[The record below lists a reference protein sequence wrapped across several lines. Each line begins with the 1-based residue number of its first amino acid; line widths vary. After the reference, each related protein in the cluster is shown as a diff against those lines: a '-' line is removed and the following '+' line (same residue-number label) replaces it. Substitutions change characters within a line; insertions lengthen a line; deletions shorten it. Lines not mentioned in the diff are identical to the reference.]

1 MAGNIIGEPIS
12 RIIGEQ
18 VDLRQRI
25 HGAGYNESSLQ
36 RSPTVLNFLNNK
48 NAWIKLASGVSLDNI
63 TGKDRL
69 KALSEEETSGYFTD
83 NDISSL
89 LGSNLAKNYILFNTM
104 QSLTQRANRS
114 PDGNNTPAIY
124 GERSGIRTTNSWGG
138 SNGKMYGGM
147 GGNSRGLQP
156 VPGITGIKV
165 ESVNRGSIRKATVTL
180 KAFNKFQ
187 FGIIEILYLKL
198 GYLMMLEWGWDK
210 YIDSID
216 ENNNPII
223 KNVESTIIENDW
235 FKDGYVDQPTM
246 LGNINSFVKRYRGN
260 YQGFFGKVNNFSWA
274 LNADNTYD
282 ITVNLITLG
291 SVIESVNAVVPSSPL
306 TTREIKQRTKDL
318 RKAYKIKT
326 DDEGGLEEGE
336 TDNKVITN
344 LGSDRISS
352 FIAEKIRLFF
362 SDSIYINN
370 KDYYAFVDAIYL
382 NPALYTNVDGG
393 FKEYISLKV
402 PPSCRYYIRFEEL
415 LDVIEKNVILKIK
428 SPDSKSP
435 PTPTIT
441 FLREEE
447 STRINYEPNL
457 VPLDPSICIFKPV
470 FTDELGITKT
480 INLPTFSEL
489 EDFVVEKDNVY
500 YGKLMNVYLNLDY
513 VSTVL
518 NTNKNEKNELN
529 LYNFI
534 QKLLNGINRCMGNI
548 PDLTL
553 SIKDDRTLYFLDENP
568 ISGYES
574 AYPPKNKE
582 VEFNVIGY
590 TPNSGSSFIT
600 NFNFQTKITPKLMTQ
615 ISIGAAAN
623 GTSVGYKN
631 WNQGLINRFENEYE
645 ETPPPTLS
653 PSAKAGKYYDDL
665 YKEFREDAT
674 EVMVG
679 DYYKWEYKG
688 IWHDYGTDY
697 TDIEAQ
703 RSFGN
708 SRKENMDDVFLFAQV
723 KKKIKEIDSYVSQ
736 QKEQQKDNETDKG
749 INDYSSYLLDGFG
762 GTGTNIVQTISPN
775 WDVNNN
781 NISSNSKLKQEN
793 YNKYQT
799 LKSRISNGI
808 ATSAEIFDAKYE
820 FKKRQI
826 NPKKSLY
833 WYASDNKEFM
843 ERGYNSF
850 KRYKSSLDKNQYEN
864 FSTVSG
870 ATGFIPVTLG
880 LTFEG
885 LGGIKIYNQIKVN
898 QNSLPASYP
907 KALQFVVDGV
917 NHEVKGNL
925 WKTNITT
932 ISRPNTNTPIKIKGV
947 CPSETSTNTSS
958 TGTKWEAGADVYI
971 PSNNRVSYLSDITK
985 QTRPLPVQ
993 KQLMDILAEAAEECD
1008 VYIKISSAGNVPRPQ
1023 RTNSLLTGDGV
1034 DTVNSLGS
1042 NRHDN
1047 GFAADFGIFYEGKR
1061 LNVAESVAPKAM
1073 EFLKAIRRLGVQSI
1087 GTGKNYMRGI
1097 SVHADIAGGNS
1108 RTGTIYTCFTAGGQ
1122 TNPISSWLPKFMAET
1137 RTALNAPSG
1146 TYGGVKLIFNDRYA

>member
-1 MAGNIIGEPIS
+1 MDGNIVGEPIS

-18 VDLRQRI
+18 VELRQRI
-25 HGAGYNESSLQ
+25 HGAGYNASSLQ
-36 RSPTVLNFLNNK
+36 RSPAVLNFLNNK
-48 NAWIKLASGVSLDNI
+48 NAWIKLASGVSLDDI

-69 KALSEEETSGYFTD
+69 KDLSKEETSGYFTD

-216 ENNNPII
+216 ENNNPVI
-223 KNVESTIIENDW
+223 KNVESTIIENKW
-235 FKDGYVDQPTM
+235 FEDGYVSQLEM
-246 LGNINSFVKRYRGN
+246 LQNINGFVNRYKGN
-260 YQGFFGKVNNFSWA
+260 YQGFFGKVNNFSWT

-291 SVIESVNAVVPSSPL
+291 SVIESINAVVPSSPI
-306 TTREIKQRTKDL
+306 TTSELKLRTNDL
-318 RKAYKIKT
+318 REAYGIKT
-326 DDEGGLEEGE
+326 DDRGGLEEGE

-352 FIAEKIRLFF
+352 FIAETIRNFF
-362 SDSIYINN
+362 SNSAYMTGKYTVGSTGKYNYN
-370 KDYYAFVDAIYL
+370 YYALGDAVY
-382 NPALYTNVDGG
+382 YRDGLFNFG
-393 FKEYISLKV
+393 GTKGKEYFKAQIKDKI
-402 PPSCRYYIRFEEL
+402 PTNCRYYIRFEEL
-415 LDVIEKNVILKIK
+415 LNVIEKNVILKIK
-428 SPDSKSP
+428 SPNSKAPS
-435 PTPTIT
+435 TPTIT
-441 FLREEE
+441 FERDVE
-447 STRINYEPNL
+447 SIRINYEPNL

-470 FTDELGITKT
+470 FTDELGILKT
-480 INLPTFSEL
+480 INVPTFSGL

-529 LYNFI
+529 LYDFI

-553 SIKDDRTLYFLDENP
+553 SIKDNRTVYFLDENP
-568 ISGYES
+568 ISGYED
-574 AYPPKNKE
+574 AYKSKRKE

-590 TPNSGSSFIT
+590 TPNSGSSFVT
-600 NFNFQTKITPKLMTQ
+600 DFNFQTKITPKLMTQ

-631 WNQGLINRFENEYE
+631 WNQGLINRFEEEYDQ
-645 ETPPPTLS
+645 TPPPTVS
-653 PSAKAGKYYDDL
+653 PVEKAEKYYDDL
-665 YKEFREDAT
+665 YKVFRLQAEEWT
-674 EVMVG
+674 VG
-679 DYYKWEYKG
+679 DYYTWEYRG
-688 IWHDYGTDY
+688 VVGQFGTDF
-697 TDIEAQ
+697 TDIEWVG
-703 RSFGN
+703 GN
-708 SRKENMDDVFLFAQV
+708 SREVNMNDPALKKQVISRIKVIDD
-723 KKKIKEIDSYVSQ
+723 YVNQ
-736 QKEQQKDNETDKG
+736 QKEQQIDNETDKD

-762 GTGTNIVQTISPN
+762 GTGTNLVQTVKKSFATNTSVVYSLRNP
-775 WDVNNN
+775 
-781 NISSNSKLKQEN
+781 KQFFN
-793 YNKYQT
+793 
-799 LKSRISNGI
+799 
-808 ATSAEIFDAKYE
+808 AKYE
-820 FKKRQI
+820 FKKQFIPPSRG
-826 NPKKSLY
+826 LY
-833 WYASDNKEFM
+833 FQASDNKEFM

-850 KRYKSSLDKNQYEN
+850 KRYKSSLDKIQYEN
-864 FSTVSG
+864 YANISG

-885 LGGIKIYNQIKVN
+885 LGGIKIYNKIKVN

-932 ISRPNTNTPIKIKGV
+932 ISRPNTTTTTKLPAVTNN
-947 CPSETSTNTSS
+947 STDSTANTSS